1 MRVLLF
7 PRVAVHTAA
16 ILLSLGGQ
24 GAYVQAEAHPRHPP
38 EAVALGHVQP
48 TPLDHL
54 LDSAF
59 QETGLLP
66 GIIQDSAGQAR
77 AEEVRATQAREA
89 QMADTDRD
97 GVPDEVDVCPATS
110 RGAEVD
116 PSGCARQSA
125 LGWIGVAGGA
135 AVLFVV
141 AVAGVQWWAR
151 RSDARPEL
159 EEAEEEWVVLPFSS
173 EAGEAGIKPAASRP
187 DPQAPTSRP
196 EMRDPYG
203 GQPGYG
209 QPYPQVGQGYP
220 PPAPGY
226 PPQPWPAQPGYYPQ
240 SYPPQ
245 AYPPQP
251 YPAPPQ
257 GTPPAYPVQPPPAQP
272 PAGPPAPAPPI
283 PPAEERIAPERG
295 PPARS
300 VPPLQGPGPDV
311 SSGNGAPSAPA
322 AEAEADLVPEGETI
336 DEGYVRF
343 HRPPDGTL
351 QLLPGRLDVVGGD
364 PGRGVIR
371 FVRIP
376 TEEPEVTFGRASG
389 PQYRHIQLKIATVS
403 RMHARMRFLDGGW
416 WIENLSTTNPV
427 VVNGEPLSSGDG
439 SRHHL
444 GDGDRIEMG
453 EVVFRYWV

>member
-1 MRVLLF
+1 MGLCVLL
-7 PRVAVHTAA
+7 AA
-16 ILLSLGGQ
+16 AAQTPGS
-24 GAYVQAEAHPRHPP
+24 R
-38 EAVALGHVQP
+38 AL
-48 TPLDHL
+48 
-54 LDSAF
+54 A

-77 AEEVRATQAREA
+77 AAEVRAAQVLEA
-89 QMADTDRD
+89 ADTDRD
-97 GVPDEVDVCPATS
+97 GVPDGADACPGTRLGVD
-110 RGAEVD
+110 VD
-116 PSGCARQSA
+116 PSGCVQQSG

-151 RSDARPEL
+151 RSDDGPDL
-159 EEAEEEWVVLPFSS
+159 EDAEEEWVVLPFSS
-173 EAGEAGIKPAASRP
+173 EAGEAGIKPAESRP
-187 DPQAPTSRP
+187 DQPAPPPRP
-196 EMRDPYG
+196 EMPSPYTV
-203 GQPGYG
+203 QPGYG

-240 SYPPQ
+240 PYPPQ

-251 YPAPPQ
+251 YPPQPQ
-257 GTPPAYPVQPPPAQP
+257 GAPPAYPVQQPPPRP
-272 PAGPPAPAPPI
+272 PTEQPAPVT
-283 PPAEERIAPERG
+283 PAEGRAAPERG
-295 PPARS
+295 ASAPPG
-300 VPPLQGPGPDV
+300 PPLQAPGPDV
-311 SSGNGAPSAPA
+311 SSGNGAPSVPA
-322 AEAEADLVPEGETI
+322 AESDAALLPEGETI
-336 DEGYVRF
+336 DEGQVRF

-403 RMHARMRFLDGGW
+403 RMHARMRFLEGGW

-427 VVNGEPLSSGDG
+427 MVNGEPLSSGDG

>member
-1 MRVLLF
+1 VAFCVLTIVSALA
-7 PRVAVHTAA
+7 PD
-16 ILLSLGGQ
+16 S
-24 GAYVQAEAHPRHPP
+24 GALA
-38 EAVALGHVQP
+38 
-48 TPLDHL
+48 
-54 LDSAF
+54 

-251 YPAPPQ
+251 YPAPPLSGAATPGSAAGRTAGPGAADPASAGENRS
-257 GTPPAYPVQPPPAQP
+257 GTG
-272 PAGPPAPAPPI
+272 PAGAVGA
-283 PPAEERIAPERG
+283 
-295 PPARS
+295 
-300 VPPLQGPGPDV
+300 
-311 SSGNGAPSAPA
+311 APS
-322 AEAEADLVPEGETI
+322 
-336 DEGYVRF
+336 
-343 HRPPDGTL
+343 RPR
-351 QLLPGRLDVVGGD
+351 PGRL
-364 PGRGVIR
+364 
-371 FVRIP
+371 VR
-376 TEEPEVTFGRASG
+376 
-389 PQYRHIQLKIATVS
+389 
-403 RMHARMRFLDGGW
+403 
-416 WIENLSTTNPV
+416 
-427 VVNGEPLSSGDG
+427 
-439 SRHHL
+439 
-444 GDGDRIEMG
+444 
-453 EVVFRYWV
+453 